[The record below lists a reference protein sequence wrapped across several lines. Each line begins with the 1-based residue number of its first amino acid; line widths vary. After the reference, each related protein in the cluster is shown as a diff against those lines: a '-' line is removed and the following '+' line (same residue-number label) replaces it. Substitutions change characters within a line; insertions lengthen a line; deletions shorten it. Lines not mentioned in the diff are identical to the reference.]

1 MNYERNAF
9 MLSMLTHVS
18 TVHAESL
25 PSNTH
30 LCLYMHDTSGR
41 KENQDA
47 LDEIPY
53 NSIET
58 DDAIACL
65 HQCAMQQQPCLYQYI
80 RSMALPNGTDFI
92 RKICSC
98 SALNTLVATH
108 VRTELQ
114 GPCFSAGNETM

>member
-1 MNYERNAF
+1 

-65 HQCAMQQQPCLYQYI
+65 HQCAMQQQPCLYQHI
-80 RSMALPNGTDFI
+80 KSMALPKGTDFI
-92 RKICSC
+92 LKKN
-98 SALNTLVATH
+98 ANAVY
-108 VRTELQ
+108 
-114 GPCFSAGNETM
+114 